1 MGDAQVNGSPSDLT
15 PALNRCSWVGTDP
28 LMIAYHD
35 HEWGVPVYAADAL
48 FERLMLECFQAGLSW
63 STVLRKRENFR
74 AAFDNWDP
82 ARIANYGDSD
92 IARLLSDEGIIRN
105 RAKIRAAI
113 GNARAFLELEAA
125 GGFSAFVWSFVG
137 GGPRVF
143 SDPPP
148 SLDDIRSTSTESDIM
163 SKALKKLGFSFVG
176 STICY
181 AFMQSVGM
189 VNDHTADCFR
199 ATEPS
204 RERRLD
210 PSRRDVSIMGR

>member
-1 MGDAQVNGSPSDLT
+1 VFDPPEKGSVMGDTQVNGRPSDLIT
-15 PALNRCSWVGTDP
+15 ALNRCSWAGTDP

-35 HEWGVPVYAADAL
+35 HEWGVPVYAADVL

-63 STVLRKRENFR
+63 STILRKRETFR
-74 AAFDNWDP
+74 AACDHWDP
-82 ARIANYGDSD
+82 ARIAHYGDSD

-137 GGPRVF
+137 GEPLVY
-143 SDPPP
+143 SDPPA
-148 SLDDIRSTSTESDIM
+148 SLDDIRSTSPESDSM
-163 SKALKKLGFSFVG
+163 SRALKKLGFGFVG

-189 VNDHTADCFR
+189 VNDHTTDCFR
-199 ATEPS
+199 ADELS
-204 RERRLD
+204 RE
-210 PSRRDVSIMGR
+210 